1 MGVYTR
7 IYPKLVFQTI
17 YGNADGKTQPTVH
30 QQHRR
35 SKTQTTKQRSQ
46 TQANTPKLPITW
58 TIYRPLKQT
67 CHAGIQYAHPNS
79 RAVYPPGLTYLS
91 RSKLLV
97 LRYTYVCKLA
107 RTTGQLCKLGHAHSH
122 VIGWT

>member
-17 YGNADGKTQPTVH
+17 YGNADGKTQPTDH

-46 TQANTPKLPITW
+46 TQANTPKLPTTW
-58 TIYRPLKQT
+58 KIYRPLKQT

-79 RAVYPPGLTYLS
+79 RAVYPPGLTYL
-91 RSKLLV
+91 LLSY
-97 LRYTYVCKLA
+97 LILNIPASAACLNTCHNQPAHLGPLTY
-107 RTTGQLCKLGHAHSH
+107 H
-122 VIGWT
+122 